1 VNLGNFPAG
10 VYHLKVNETTHKILK
25 YE

>member
-1 VNLGNFPAG
+1 VNLENFPAG

>member
-1 VNLGNFPAG
+1 MNLENFPAG